1 MIHRY
6 YAGKVER
13 REFQM
18 DHQSNCLKLG
28 HVIRIVPVA
37 RGKLFQREIHFLAIG
52 VQKKNLK
59 GIQFVRSIFCFND
72 GCNVVL

>member
-18 DHQSNCLKLG
+18 DHHSNCLKLG
-28 HVIRIVPVA
+28 YVIRIVPVA

-59 GIQFVRSIFCFND
+59 EIKIIRKHSIVQNRFI
-72 GCNVVL
+72 L

>member
-37 RGKLFQREIHFLAIG
+37 RGKLFQREIHFLAI
-52 VQKKNLK
+52 
-59 GIQFVRSIFCFND
+59 
-72 GCNVVL
+72 